1 MNHKEAICELELED
15 GSSFPGNHFG
25 FSKNTSGEVVFNTG
39 MVGYPE
45 TLTDPSYR
53 GQILVLT
60 YPLIGNY
67 GVPSRERNVEY
78 GLFKNFESDEIQVK
92 GLICSDYSR
101 QFNHWN
107 ADKSLGEW
115 LREEQIPAICGV
127 DTRKLTKKLRE
138 KGTMLGRLKI
148 KDENSL
154 KDEEFFDPDEH
165 RIVESVS
172 CSKPVTYQPDTKKEQ
187 TTVLGLDC
195 GIKHSMIRSFL
206 KKKIKFVSVPFD
218 FDPFEEGIDLDA
230 LFISNGPGDPTWNK
244 ETIETIKKA
253 IDKEIPIMGICL
265 GNQLLALAA
274 GAETY
279 KLKYGHRAQN
289 QPVNDLET
297 DRCYITSQN
306 HGYSVEEDSLP
317 DDWKVWFENINDGT
331 VEGIKHEHKPFYGL
345 QFHPEASPGPT
356 DTKFMF
362 DRFIEEVRNCEKRD

>member
-15 GSSFPGNHFG
+15 DSSFLGNHFG

-67 GVPSRERNVEY
+67 GVPSKENRRENN
-78 GLFKNFESDEIQVK
+78 LLKNFESDEIQVR
-92 GLICSDYSR
+92 GLICSDYSFR
-101 QFNHWN
+101 YNHWN
-107 ADKSLGEW
+107 ADQSLDEW
-115 LREEQIPAICGV
+115 LRKEQIPAIYGV

-138 KGTMLGRLKI
+138 KGTMLGRLNI
-148 KDENSL
+148 KDRTSL
-154 KDEEFFDPDEH
+154 KEEEFFDPDEH

-172 CSKPVTYQPDTKKEQ
+172 CSKPLTYQPDTKKGY

-195 GIKHSMIRSFL
+195 GIKHSMVRAFL
-206 KKKIKFVSVPFD
+206 KENIKFIRVPFD
-218 FDPFEEGIDLDA
+218 FDPFVEGIDFDA
-230 LFISNGPGDPTWNK
+230 LFVSNGPGDPTWNK
-244 ETIETIKKA
+244 KTIETIKKT
-253 IDKEIPIMGICL
+253 IDKEMPIMGICL

-274 GAETY
+274 GADTY

-289 QPVNDLET
+289 QPVSDLET

-306 HGYSVEEDSLP
+306 HGYSVEKDSLP
-317 DDWKVWFENINDGT
+317 ENWKVWFKNINDGT
-331 VEGIKHEHKPFYGL
+331 VEGIKHKDKPFFGL

-356 DTKFMF
+356 DSRFMF
-362 DRFIEEVRNCEKRD
+362 DRFIEEVRRYGKTD